1 MTTKIIKKTKNA
13 FVKKSISVTFPP
25 NVSKFASLLEMAYLV
40 LVRDDI
46 EMGYG
51 NVIPFWILGFIY

>member
-40 LVRDDI
+40 RDDI
-46 EMGYG
+46 EMGYV
-51 NVIPFWILGFIY
+51 NVIPFWIFGFIY